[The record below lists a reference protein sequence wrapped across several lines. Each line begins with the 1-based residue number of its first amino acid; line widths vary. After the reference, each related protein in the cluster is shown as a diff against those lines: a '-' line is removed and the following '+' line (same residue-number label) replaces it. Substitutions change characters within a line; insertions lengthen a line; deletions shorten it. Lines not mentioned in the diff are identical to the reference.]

1 MSLSAIQVTTLRHN
15 PVKNI
20 FIMNEVSTALE
31 GKERPFPNI
40 TNRLITLN
48 LNANRRFLIAR
59 WDDGS
64 QEYLNPWQRSNIK
77 KVEVIHRMFAIQFF
91 TGIKNRKLIYLE
103 FKVEHV
109 A

>member
-1 MSLSAIQVTTLRHN
+1 MLNIMNIFRNKYMSLSAIQVTTLRHN

-20 FIMNEVSTALE
+20 LIMNEVSTALE

-64 QEYLNPWQRSNIK
+64 QEYLNPWQKIEYQKGGSYPPYVRYP
-77 KVEVIHRMFAIQFF
+77 VFYRD
-91 TGIKNRKLIYLE
+91 
-103 FKVEHV
+103 
-109 A
+109 